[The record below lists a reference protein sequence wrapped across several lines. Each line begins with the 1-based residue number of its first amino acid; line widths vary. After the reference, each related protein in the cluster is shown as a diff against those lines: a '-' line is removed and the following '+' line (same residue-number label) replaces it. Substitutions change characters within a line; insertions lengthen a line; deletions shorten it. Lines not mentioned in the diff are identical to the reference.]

1 MVGASPRHDY
11 SLFHLFHLPNS
22 GAIQAVYCPWSRQGC
37 PADAQVRETG
47 DNINPF
53 RIFVVGE
60 VLPTGTLEH
69 SHGQALN
76 ISAAGLTFL
85 QKEVLLDALETFR
98 DFTPTQ
104 GMALLERNNMVPEG
118 GRNGN
123 GGVMVDQVRRFLQ
136 KQRSLPSQDLLGC
149 TIGFLVEFNSKHHY
163 RVFVNTQ
170 SLEDHTLISLGQHI
184 GVLPCGKQDLQQ
196 LVSTRKLLFQA
207 VLQRQYFKTPDGT
220 SILFF
225 QHDFTYKLNSQSIAN
240 FNLGCPD
247 MMLKFC
253 LLAWGFST
261 SERRVPTHQKT
272 HLPPMS

>member
-85 QKEVLLDALETFR
+85 QKEVLLDALETF
-98 DFTPTQ
+98 
-104 GMALLERNNMVPEG
+104 
-118 GRNGN
+118 
-123 GGVMVDQVRRFLQ
+123 
-136 KQRSLPSQDLLGC
+136 
-149 TIGFLVEFNSKHHY
+149 
-163 RVFVNTQ
+163 
-170 SLEDHTLISLGQHI
+170 
-184 GVLPCGKQDLQQ
+184 
-196 LVSTRKLLFQA
+196 
-207 VLQRQYFKTPDGT
+207 
-220 SILFF
+220 
-225 QHDFTYKLNSQSIAN
+225 
-240 FNLGCPD
+240 
-247 MMLKFC
+247 
-253 LLAWGFST
+253 
-261 SERRVPTHQKT
+261 
-272 HLPPMS
+272 

>member
-47 DNINPF
+47 DNIDPF
-53 RIFVVGE
+53 RILWLGKCCP
-60 VLPTGTLEH
+60 LALWNTLMVRH
-69 SHGQALN
+69 STSQLQA
-76 ISAAGLTFL
+76 SHFL

-104 GMALLERNNMVPEG
+104 GMALLERNKMVPEG

-149 TIGFLVEFNSKHHY
+149 TIGSLVEFNSKHHY

-225 QHDFTYKLNSQSIAN
+225 NMI
-240 FNLGCPD
+240 
-247 MMLKFC
+247 
-253 LLAWGFST
+253 LLT
-261 SERRVPTHQKT
+261 S
-272 HLPPMS
+272 